1 VSSNS
6 PRIMAMTDIK
16 GINTQGFDHSVRPQ
30 DDLFRHTN
38 GDWLKNEDIPADQAV
53 HGSFYKL
60 RDDSE
65 DAVKAI
71 LEEAQANSKPGVS
84 QQIGDMYASFLDEA
98 RANELGA
105 APISADLARI
115 ATTDFAGITHLMGEL
130 ERGVVSGIFGMYVN
144 NDPGNPERYLVNL
157 YQGGL
162 GLPDE
167 SYYHDEKYASYRDA
181 YVPYIANMLQHAGWS
196 AEDADKD
203 AATIM
208 QFETGISKL
217 HWNVVETRDAEK
229 TYNLITFEHL
239 KSMMPT
245 FDWDAYLAG
254 MQLDSKILFESVVM
268 TPSFF
273 EGLDSVY
280 NEGNISAVRLWLQWQ
295 VINSTAPYLSDEFVN
310 TRFDFYGKTLTGQP
324 EMRARWKRGV
334 QIVEGALGEAVGEI
348 YVAKHF
354 PPQAKERMD
363 VLVHWLIEAY
373 RESITNLTWMTEE
386 TKQKA
391 LIKLSKF
398 NPKIG
403 YPSKWKDY
411 SALVIDRND
420 LVGNVNRASAW
431 QLAKEAAKIGA
442 PLDREE
448 WHMTPQTVNA
458 YYNPGFNE
466 IVFPAAILQAP
477 FFSLDA
483 DDAVNFGGIGGVIGH
498 EIGHGF
504 DDQGSKYDGNGALVS
519 WWTDEDRA
527 AFEDLTKMLIAQYDE
542 LTPEGLSEE
551 YKVNGALTI
560 GENIG
565 DLGGITIAYKAYLM
579 SLEGK
584 EPPVIEGLTGAQ
596 RFFMS
601 WGLIWRGKSR
611 EAIAIQRLATDPHS
625 PSEFRCNQVASNFDS
640 FYEAFD
646 VTENDAMWLEPA
658 KRVSIW

>member
-1 VSSNS
+1 MSSNS

>member
-1 VSSNS
+1 
-6 PRIMAMTDIK
+6 MTDIK
-16 GINTQGFDHSVRPQ
+16 GINTKGFDHSVRPQ

-105 APISADLARI
+105 APIKADLARI
-115 ATTDFAGITHLMGEL
+115 SASDFAGITHLMGEL
-130 ERGVVSGIFGMYVN
+130 ERGVVGGIFGMYVN
-144 NDPGNPERYLVNL
+144 NDPGNPERYLVNM

-167 SYYHDEKYASYRDA
+167 SYYHDEKYAAYRDA
-181 YVPYIANMLQHAGWS
+181 YVPYVSNMLQHAGWS
-196 AEDADKD
+196 AADADKD
-203 AATIM
+203 AHTIM
-208 QFETGISKL
+208 KFETELSKL

-239 KSMMPT
+239 KKMTPT
-245 FDWDAYLAG
+245 FDWDAYLKG

-280 NEGNISAVRLWLQWQ
+280 NEGNLDAVKLWLQWQ
-295 VINSTAPYLSDEFVN
+295 VINSTAPYLSDDFVN

-386 TKQKA
+386 TKKKA

-411 SALVIDRND
+411 SDLAIDRND
-420 LVGNVNRASAW
+420 LVGNVNRSSAW
-431 QLAKEAAKIGA
+431 QLAQEAAKIGA

-504 DDQGSKYDGNGALVS
+504 DDQGSKYDGDGALIS

-527 AFEDLTKMLIAQYDE
+527 AFEELTKMLIAQYDE

-584 EPPVIEGLTGAQ
+584 EPPVIDGLTGAQ

-646 VTENDAMWLEPA
+646 VTENDAMWLEPD

>member
-1 VSSNS
+1 
-6 PRIMAMTDIK
+6 MTDIK
-16 GINTQGFDHSVRPQ
+16 GINTKGFDHSVRPQ

-38 GDWLKNEDIPADQAV
+38 GDWLKNEEIPADQAV

-105 APISADLARI
+105 APIAADLERI
-115 ATTDFAGITHLMGEL
+115 AAADFSSITQLMGEL
-130 ERGVVSGIFGMYVN
+130 ERGVVGGIFGMYVN
-144 NDPGNPERYLVNL
+144 NDPGNPERYLVNM

-167 SYYHDEKYASYRDA
+167 SYYHDEKYAAYRDA
-181 YVPYIANMLQHAGWS
+181 YVPYISNMLQHAGWS
-196 AEDADKD
+196 AADADKD
-203 AATIM
+203 AHTIM
-208 QFETGISKL
+208 NFETELSKL

-239 KSMMPT
+239 KKMTPT
-245 FDWDAYLAG
+245 FDWDDYLKG

-280 NEGNISAVRLWLQWQ
+280 NEGNLAAVRLWLQWQ

-386 TKQKA
+386 TKKKA

-411 SALVIDRND
+411 SALTIDRND

-504 DDQGSKYDGNGALVS
+504 DDQGSKYDGDGALVS

-584 EPPVIEGLTGAQ
+584 EPPVIDGLTGAQ

-646 VTENDAMWLEPA
+646 VTENDAMWLDPA

>member
-1 VSSNS
+1 
-6 PRIMAMTDIK
+6 MTDIK
-16 GINTQGFDHSVRPQ
+16 GINTKGFDHSVRPQ

-105 APISADLARI
+105 APIKADLARI
-115 ATTDFAGITHLMGEL
+115 STSDFAGITHLMGEL
-130 ERGVVSGIFGMYVN
+130 ERGVVGGIFGMYVN
-144 NDPGNPERYLVNL
+144 NDPGNPERYLVNM

-167 SYYHDEKYASYRDA
+167 SYYHDEKYAAYRDA
-181 YVPYIANMLQHAGWS
+181 YVPYVSNMLQHAGWS
-196 AEDADKD
+196 AVDADKD
-203 AATIM
+203 AHTIM
-208 QFETGISKL
+208 KFETELSKL

-239 KSMMPT
+239 KKMTPT
-245 FDWDAYLAG
+245 FDWDAYLKG

-280 NEGNISAVRLWLQWQ
+280 NEGNLDAVKLWLQWQ
-295 VINSTAPYLSDEFVN
+295 VINSTAPYLSDDFVN

-386 TKQKA
+386 TKKKA

-420 LVGNVNRASAW
+420 LVGNVNRSSAW

-504 DDQGSKYDGNGALVS
+504 DDQGSKYDGDGALIS

-527 AFEDLTKMLIAQYDE
+527 AFEELTKMLIAQYDE

-584 EPPVIEGLTGAQ
+584 EPPVIDGLTGAQ

-646 VTENDAMWLEPA
+646 VTENDAMWLEPD

>member
-1 VSSNS
+1 
-6 PRIMAMTDIK
+6 MTDIK

-38 GDWLKNEDIPADQAV
+38 GDWLKNEEIPADQAV

-105 APISADLARI
+105 APIAADLARI
-115 ATTDFAGITHLMGEL
+115 KTTDFSGITHLMGEL
-130 ERGVVSGIFGMYVN
+130 ERGVVGGIFGMYVN
-144 NDPGNPERYLVNL
+144 NDPGNPERYLVNM

-167 SYYHDEKYASYRDA
+167 SYYHDEKYAAYRDA
-181 YVPYIANMLQHAGWS
+181 YVPFVANMLQHAGWS
-196 AEDADKD
+196 TADADKD
-203 AATIM
+203 AQTIM
-208 QFETGISKL
+208 NFETALSKL
-217 HWNVVETRDAEK
+217 HWTVVETRDAEK

-239 KSMMPT
+239 KKMTPT
-245 FDWDAYLAG
+245 FDWDSYLKG
-254 MQLDSKILFESVVM
+254 LQLDSKILFESVVM

-280 NEGNISAVRLWLQWQ
+280 NESNLDAVKLWLQWQ
-295 VINSTAPYLSDEFVN
+295 VINSTAPYLSEDFVN

-334 QIVEGALGEAVGEI
+334 QLVEGALGEAVGEI

-354 PPQAKERMD
+354 PPAAKEKMD
-363 VLVHWLIEAY
+363 ELVHWLIEAY

-386 TKQKA
+386 TKKKA

-420 LVGNVNRASAW
+420 LVGNINRASAW
-431 QLAKEAAKIGA
+431 QLAKETEKIGA
-442 PLDREE
+442 PLDRDE
-448 WHMTPQTVNA
+448 WFMTPQTVNA

-477 FFSLDA
+477 FFSLEA
-483 DDAVNFGGIGGVIGH
+483 DDAINFGGIGGVIGH

-504 DDQGSKYDGNGALVS
+504 DDQGSKYDGDGALIS

-527 AFEDLTKMLIAQYDE
+527 AFEELTKQLIEQYDA
-542 LTPEGLSEE
+542 LTPEGLSDE

-579 SLEGK
+579 SLKGE
-584 EPPVIEGLTGAQ
+584 EPPVIDGLTGAQ

>member
-1 VSSNS
+1 
-6 PRIMAMTDIK
+6 MTDIK
-16 GINTQGFDHSVRPQ
+16 GINTKGFDHSVRPQ

-38 GDWLKNEDIPADQAV
+38 GDWLKNEEIPADQAV

-65 DAVKAI
+65 AAVKAI

-105 APISADLARI
+105 APIAEDLARI
-115 ATTDFAGITHLMGEL
+115 ANSNFASITHLMGEL
-130 ERGVVSGIFGMYVN
+130 ERGVVGGIFGMYVN
-144 NDPGNPERYLVNL
+144 NDPGNPERYLVNM

-167 SYYHDEKYASYRDA
+167 SYYHDEKYAAYRDA
-181 YVPYIANMLQHAGWS
+181 YVPFVATMLQHAGWS
-196 AEDADKD
+196 AADADKD
-203 AATIM
+203 AQTIM
-208 QFETGISKL
+208 NFETALSKL
-217 HWNVVETRDAEK
+217 HWTVVETRDAEK

-239 KSMMPT
+239 KKMTPT
-245 FDWDAYLAG
+245 FDWDAYLKG
-254 MQLDSKILFESVVM
+254 LQLDSKILFESVVM

-280 NEGNISAVRLWLQWQ
+280 NESNLDAVKLWLQWQ
-295 VINSTAPYLSDEFVN
+295 VINSTAPYLSDNFVD

-334 QIVEGALGEAVGEI
+334 QLVEGALGEAVGEI

-354 PPQAKERMD
+354 PPAAKEKMD
-363 VLVHWLIEAY
+363 ELVHWLIEAY

-386 TKQKA
+386 TKKKA

-403 YPSKWKDY
+403 YPNKWKDY

-420 LVGNVNRASAW
+420 LVGNINRASAW
-431 QLAKEAAKIGA
+431 QLAKETAKIGA
-442 PLDREE
+442 PLDRDE
-448 WHMTPQTVNA
+448 WFMTPQTVNA

-483 DDAVNFGGIGGVIGH
+483 DDAINFGGIGAVIGH

-504 DDQGSKYDGNGALVS
+504 DDQGSKYDGDGALIS

-527 AFEDLTKMLIAQYDE
+527 AFEELTKQLIEQYDA

-565 DLGGITIAYKAYLM
+565 DLGGITIAYKAYLL
-579 SLEGK
+579 SLKGE
-584 EPPVIEGLTGAQ
+584 EPPVIDGLTGAQ

-625 PSEFRCNQVASNFDS
+625 PSEFRCNQIASNFDS

-646 VTENDAMWLEPA
+646 VTENDAMWLAPD

>member
-1 VSSNS
+1 
-6 PRIMAMTDIK
+6 MTDIK
-16 GINTQGFDHSVRPQ
+16 GINTKGFDHNVRPQ

-105 APISADLARI
+105 APIAADLARI
-115 ATTDFAGITHLMGEL
+115 KATDFSGITHLLGEL

-144 NDPGNPERYLVNL
+144 NDPGNPERYLVNM

-167 SYYHDEKYASYRDA
+167 SYYHDEKYAAYRDA
-181 YVPYIANMLQHAGWS
+181 YVPYISNMLQHAGWS
-196 AEDADKD
+196 AADADKD
-203 AATIM
+203 AQTIM
-208 QFETGISKL
+208 NFETNLSKL

-239 KSMMPT
+239 KKMTPT
-245 FDWDAYLAG
+245 FDWDAYLKG
-254 MQLDSKILFESVVM
+254 MELDSKILFESVVM

-273 EGLDSVY
+273 EGLDTVY
-280 NEGNISAVRLWLQWQ
+280 NEGNLDAVRLWLQWQ
-295 VINSTAPYLSDEFVN
+295 VINSTAPYLSDDFVN

-334 QIVEGALGEAVGEI
+334 QLVEGALGEAVGEI

-354 PPQAKERMD
+354 PPAAKEKMD
-363 VLVHWLIEAY
+363 ELVHWLIEAY

-386 TKQKA
+386 TKKKA

-420 LVGNVNRASAW
+420 LVGNINRSSAW
-431 QLAKEAAKIGA
+431 QLAKEADKIGA

-504 DDQGSKYDGNGALVS
+504 DDQGSKYDGDGALIS

-527 AFEDLTKMLIAQYDE
+527 AFEELTKQLIEQYDA

-579 SLEGK
+579 SLKGE
-584 EPPVIEGLTGAQ
+584 EPPVIDGLTGTQ

-625 PSEFRCNQVASNFDS
+625 PSEFRCNQVARNFDS

-646 VTENDAMWLEPA
+646 VTENDEMWLEPA

>member
-1 VSSNS
+1 
-6 PRIMAMTDIK
+6 MTDIQ
-16 GINTQGFDHSVRPQ
+16 GINKKGFDHSVRPQ

-71 LEEAQANSKPGVS
+71 LEDAQANSKPGVS
-84 QQIGDMYASFLDEA
+84 QQIGDMYASFLNEA

-105 APISADLARI
+105 APIKADLERI
-115 ATTDFAGITHLMGEL
+115 AAADFSSITHLMGEL
-130 ERGVVSGIFGMYVN
+130 ERGVVGGIFGMYVN
-144 NDPGNPERYLVNL
+144 NDPGNPERYLVNM

-167 SYYHDEKYASYRDA
+167 SYYHDEKYAAYRDA
-181 YVPYIANMLQHAGWS
+181 YVPYISNMLQHAGWS
-196 AEDADKD
+196 ASDADK
-203 AATIM
+203 AAHTIM
-208 QFETGISKL
+208 KFETDLSKL

-239 KSMMPT
+239 KKMTPT
-245 FDWDAYLAG
+245 LDWDVYLKG

-280 NEGNISAVRLWLQWQ
+280 NEANLDAVKLWLQWQ
-295 VINSTAPYLSDEFVN
+295 VINSTAPYLSDDFVN

-373 RESITNLTWMTEE
+373 RESITNLAWMTEE
-386 TKQKA
+386 TKKKA

-420 LVGNVNRASAW
+420 LVGNVNRSSAW
-431 QLAKEAAKIGA
+431 QLSKEAAKIGA

-504 DDQGSKYDGNGALVS
+504 DDQGSKYDGDGALIS

-551 YKVNGALTI
+551 FKVNGALTI

-584 EPPVIEGLTGAQ
+584 EPPVIDGLTGAQ

-611 EAIAIQRLATDPHS
+611 DAIAIQRLATDPHS

-646 VTENDAMWLEPA
+646 VTENDAMWLDPA

>member
-1 VSSNS
+1 
-6 PRIMAMTDIK
+6 MTDIR

-38 GDWLKNEDIPADQAV
+38 GDWLKNEEIPADQAV

-105 APISADLARI
+105 APIAADLERI
-115 ATTDFAGITHLMGEL
+115 AASDFSSITHLMGEL
-130 ERGVVSGIFGMYVN
+130 ERGVVGGIFGMYVN
-144 NDPGNPERYLVNL
+144 NDPGNPERYLVNM

-167 SYYHDEKYASYRDA
+167 SYYHDEKYAAFRDA
-181 YVPYIANMLQHAGWS
+181 YLPYISNMLQHAGWS
-196 AEDADKD
+196 ASDADND
-203 AATIM
+203 AHTIM
-208 QFETGISKL
+208 NFETELSKL

-239 KSMMPT
+239 QKMTPT
-245 FDWDAYLAG
+245 FAWDEYLKG

-280 NEGNISAVRLWLQWQ
+280 NEGNLDAVKLWLQWQ

-386 TKQKA
+386 TKKKA

-411 SALVIDRND
+411 SDLAINRND

-431 QLAKEAAKIGA
+431 QLAQEAAKIGA

-504 DDQGSKYDGNGALVS
+504 DDQGSKYDGDGALVS

-527 AFEDLTKMLIAQYDE
+527 AFEELTKQLIEQYDE
-542 LTPEGLSEE
+542 LTPEGLSDE

-584 EPPVIEGLTGAQ
+584 EPPVIDGLTGAQ

-658 KRVSIW
+658 NRVSIW

>member
-1 VSSNS
+1 
-6 PRIMAMTDIK
+6 MTEIK
-16 GINTQGFDHSVRPQ
+16 GINKKGFDLNVRPQ

-38 GDWLKNEDIPADQAV
+38 GDWLTNEDIPADQAV

-84 QQIGDMYASFLDEA
+84 QQIGDMYASFLDAA

-105 APISADLARI
+105 APIAADLARI
-115 ATTDFAGITHLMGEL
+115 KAASFSEITHLMGEL
-130 ERGVVSGIFGMYVN
+130 ERGVVGGIFEMYVN
-144 NDPGNPERYLVNL
+144 NDPGNPERYLVNMF
-157 YQGGL
+157 QGGL

-167 SYYHDEKYASYRDA
+167 SYYHDEKYANFRDA
-181 YVPYIANMLQHAGWS
+181 YVPFVSTMLQHAGWS
-196 AEDADKD
+196 AEAADKD
-203 AATIM
+203 AQSIM
-208 QFETGISKL
+208 EFETKLSKL

-229 TYNLITFEHL
+229 TYNLFTFEHL
-239 KSMMPT
+239 KKITPT
-245 FDWDAYLAG
+245 FDWASYLKG
-254 MQLDSKILFESVVM
+254 MQLDAGILFESVVM

-280 NEGNISAVRLWLQWQ
+280 NEDNLEALKLWLSWQ
-295 VINSTAPYLSDEFVN
+295 VINSTAPYLSDDFVN
-310 TRFDFYGKTLTGQP
+310 SRFDFYGKTLTGQP
-324 EMRARWKRGV
+324 ELRARWKRGV

-373 RESITNLTWMTEE
+373 RESIENLAWMTEE
-386 TKQKA
+386 TKKKA
-391 LIKLSKF
+391 LVKLSKF

-411 SALVIDRND
+411 SALAIDRND

-431 QLAKEAAKIGA
+431 QLALESAKIGA

-504 DDQGSKYDGNGALVS
+504 DDQGSKYDGDGALIS

-542 LTPEGLSEE
+542 LTPEGLEDTF
-551 YKVNGALTI
+551 KVNGALTI

-579 SLEGK
+579 SLQGE
-584 EPPVIEGLTGAQ
+584 EPPVIDGLTGAQ

-640 FYEAFD
+640 FYEAFG
-646 VTENDAMWLEPA
+646 VTEDDAMWLEPA

>member
-1 VSSNS
+1 
-6 PRIMAMTDIK
+6 MAMTDIK

-105 APISADLARI
+105 APIAADLARI
-115 ATTDFAGITHLMGEL
+115 ASTDFAGITHLMGEL

-167 SYYHDEKYASYRDA
+167 SYYHDEKYSEYRDA

-280 NEGNISAVRLWLQWQ
+280 NEDNIAAVRLWLQWQ

-504 DDQGSKYDGNGALVS
+504 DDQGSKYDGDGALIS

-584 EPPVIEGLTGAQ
+584 EPPVIDGLTGAQ

>member
-1 VSSNS
+1 
-6 PRIMAMTDIK
+6 MTDIK
-16 GINTQGFDHSVRPQ
+16 GINTHGFDHSVRPQ

-38 GDWLKNEDIPADQAV
+38 GDWLKNEEIPADQAV

-105 APISADLARI
+105 APIAADLARI
-115 ATTDFAGITHLMGEL
+115 KATDFSGITHLLGEL

-144 NDPGNPERYLVNL
+144 NDPGNPERYLVNM

-167 SYYHDEKYASYRDA
+167 SYYHDEKYAAYRDA
-181 YVPYIANMLQHAGWS
+181 YVPYISNMLQHAGWS
-196 AEDADKD
+196 AADADKD
-203 AATIM
+203 AQTIM
-208 QFETGISKL
+208 NFETNLSKL

-239 KSMMPT
+239 KKMTPT
-245 FDWDAYLAG
+245 FDWDAYLKG

-280 NEGNISAVRLWLQWQ
+280 NEGNLDAVKLWLQWQ
-295 VINSTAPYLSDEFVN
+295 VINSTAPYLSDDFVN

-334 QIVEGALGEAVGEI
+334 QLVEGALGEAVGEI

-354 PPQAKERMD
+354 PPAAKEKMD
-363 VLVHWLIEAY
+363 ELVHWLIEAY

-386 TKQKA
+386 TKKKA

-411 SALVIDRND
+411 SDLVIDRND
-420 LVGNVNRASAW
+420 LVGNINRSSAW
-431 QLAKEAAKIGA
+431 QLSKEAAKIGA

-504 DDQGSKYDGNGALVS
+504 DDQGSKYDGDGALIS

-527 AFEDLTKMLIAQYDE
+527 AFEELTKQLIAQYDE

-579 SLEGK
+579 SLKGE
-584 EPPVIEGLTGAQ
+584 EPPVIDGLTGPQ

>member
-1 VSSNS
+1 
-6 PRIMAMTDIK
+6 MTDIK
-16 GINTQGFDHSVRPQ
+16 GINTKGFDHSVRPQ

-38 GDWLKNEDIPADQAV
+38 GDWLKNEEIPADQAV

-105 APISADLARI
+105 APIAADLERI
-115 ATTDFAGITHLMGEL
+115 AAADFSSITHLMGEL
-130 ERGVVSGIFGMYVN
+130 ERGVVGGIFGMYVN
-144 NDPGNPERYLVNL
+144 NDPGNPERYLVNM

-167 SYYHDEKYASYRDA
+167 SYYHDEKYAAYRDA
-181 YVPYIANMLQHAGWS
+181 YVPYISNMLQHAGWS
-196 AEDADKD
+196 AADADKD
-203 AATIM
+203 AHTIM
-208 QFETGISKL
+208 NFETELSKL

-239 KSMMPT
+239 KEMTPT
-245 FDWDAYLAG
+245 FDWDDYLKG

-280 NEGNISAVRLWLQWQ
+280 NEGNLAAVRLWLQWQ

-386 TKQKA
+386 TKKKA

-411 SALVIDRND
+411 SALTIDRND

-504 DDQGSKYDGNGALVS
+504 DDQGSKYDGDGALIS

-584 EPPVIEGLTGAQ
+584 EPPVIDGLTGAQ

>member
-1 VSSNS
+1 
-6 PRIMAMTDIK
+6 MTDIR
-16 GINTQGFDHSVRPQ
+16 GINTNGFDHSVRPQ

-38 GDWLKNEDIPADQAV
+38 GDWLKNEEIPADQAV

-65 DAVKAI
+65 AAVKAI

-105 APISADLARI
+105 APITEDLARI
-115 ATTDFAGITHLMGEL
+115 AKSDFASITHLMGEL
-130 ERGVVSGIFGMYVN
+130 ERGVVGGIFGMYVD
-144 NDPGNPERYLVNL
+144 NDPGNPERYLVNM

-167 SYYHDEKYASYRDA
+167 SYYHDEKYATYRDA
-181 YVPYIANMLQHAGWS
+181 YVPFIATMLQHAGWS
-196 AEDADKD
+196 AADADT
-203 AATIM
+203 AAQTIM
-208 QFETGISKL
+208 NFETELAKL

-239 KSMMPT
+239 KKMTPT
-245 FDWDAYLAG
+245 FDWDAYLKG
-254 MQLDSKILFESVVM
+254 MQLDPKLLFESVVM

-280 NEGNISAVRLWLQWQ
+280 NESNLDAVKLWLQWQ
-295 VINSTAPYLSDEFVN
+295 VINSTAPYLSDDFVN

-334 QIVEGALGEAVGEI
+334 QLVEGALGEAVGEI

-363 VLVHWLIEAY
+363 ELVHWLIEAY

-386 TKQKA
+386 TKKKA
-391 LIKLSKF
+391 LVKLSKF

-420 LVGNVNRASAW
+420 LVGNINRASAW

-483 DDAVNFGGIGGVIGH
+483 DDAINFGGIGGVIGH

-504 DDQGSKYDGNGALVS
+504 DDQGSKYDGDGALVS

-527 AFEDLTKMLIAQYDE
+527 AFEELTKQLIEQYDA

-565 DLGGITIAYKAYLM
+565 DLGGITIAYKAYLL
-579 SLEGK
+579 SLKGE
-584 EPPVIEGLTGAQ
+584 EPPVIDGLTGAQ

-646 VTENDAMWLEPA
+646 VTENDEMWLDPD

>member
-1 VSSNS
+1 
-6 PRIMAMTDIK
+6 MTDIK
-16 GINTQGFDHSVRPQ
+16 GINTKGFDHSVRPQ

-38 GDWLKNEDIPADQAV
+38 GDWLKNEEIPADQAV

-105 APISADLARI
+105 APIAADLERI
-115 ATTDFAGITHLMGEL
+115 AAADFSSITHLMGEL
-130 ERGVVSGIFGMYVN
+130 ERGVVGGIFGMYVN
-144 NDPGNPERYLVNL
+144 NDPGNPERYLVNM

-167 SYYHDEKYASYRDA
+167 SYYHDEKYAAYRDA
-181 YVPYIANMLQHAGWS
+181 YVPYISNMLQHAGWS
-196 AEDADKD
+196 ATEADKD
-203 AATIM
+203 AHTIM
-208 QFETGISKL
+208 NFETELSKL

-229 TYNLITFEHL
+229 TYNLITFDHL
-239 KSMMPT
+239 KKMSPT
-245 FDWDAYLAG
+245 FDWDAYLKG

-280 NEGNISAVRLWLQWQ
+280 NEGNLAAVRLWLQWQ

-386 TKQKA
+386 TKKKA

-411 SALVIDRND
+411 SALTIDRND

-504 DDQGSKYDGNGALVS
+504 DDQGSKYDGDGALVS

-584 EPPVIEGLTGAQ
+584 EPPVIDGLTGAQ

-646 VTENDAMWLEPA
+646 VRENDAMWLDPA

>member
-1 VSSNS
+1 
-6 PRIMAMTDIK
+6 MTDIK
-16 GINTQGFDHSVRPQ
+16 GINTKGFDHNVRPQ

-38 GDWLKNEDIPADQAV
+38 GDWLKKEEIPADQAV

-105 APISADLARI
+105 APIAADLARI
-115 ATTDFAGITHLMGEL
+115 ASTDFSGITHLLGEL
-130 ERGVVSGIFGMYVN
+130 ERGVVSGIFGMYVD

-167 SYYHDEKYASYRDA
+167 SYYHDEKYAEYRDA
-181 YVPYIANMLQHAGWS
+181 YVPYISNMLQHAGWS
-196 AEDADKD
+196 AIDADKD
-203 AATIM
+203 AKTIM
-208 QFETGISKL
+208 NFETELSKL

-239 KSMMPT
+239 KKMTPT
-245 FDWDAYLAG
+245 FDWDSYLKG
-254 MQLDSKILFESVVM
+254 MQLDPKLLFESVVM

-273 EGLDSVY
+273 EGLVSVY
-280 NEGNISAVRLWLQWQ
+280 NEGNLDAVKLWLQWQ
-295 VINSTAPYLSDEFVN
+295 VINSTAPYLSDDFVSS
-310 TRFDFYGKTLTGQP
+310 RFDFYGKTLTGQP

-334 QIVEGALGEAVGEI
+334 QLVEGALGEAVGEI

-386 TKQKA
+386 TKKKA

-411 SALVIDRND
+411 SALSIDRND
-420 LVGNVNRASAW
+420 LVGNINRSSAW

-504 DDQGSKYDGNGALVS
+504 DDQGSKYDGDGALVS

-527 AFEDLTKMLIAQYDE
+527 AFEELTKQLIAQYDE

-579 SLEGK
+579 SLKGE
-584 EPPVIEGLTGAQ
+584 EPPVIDGLTGAQ

-646 VTENDAMWLEPA
+646 VTEDDAMWLEPD
-658 KRVSIW
+658 KRVAIW

>member
-1 VSSNS
+1 
-6 PRIMAMTDIK
+6 MTDIK
-16 GINTQGFDHSVRPQ
+16 GINTKGFDHSVRPQ

-38 GDWLKNEDIPADQAV
+38 GDWLKNEEIPADQAV

-65 DAVKAI
+65 AAVKAI

-105 APISADLARI
+105 APIAEDLARI
-115 ATTDFAGITHLMGEL
+115 ANSNFASITHLMGEL
-130 ERGVVSGIFGMYVN
+130 ERGVVGGIFGMYVN
-144 NDPGNPERYLVNL
+144 NDPGNPERYLVNM

-167 SYYHDEKYASYRDA
+167 SYYHDEKYAAYRDA
-181 YVPYIANMLQHAGWS
+181 YIPFVATMLQHAGWS
-196 AEDADKD
+196 AADADKD
-203 AATIM
+203 AQTIM
-208 QFETGISKL
+208 NFETALSKL
-217 HWNVVETRDAEK
+217 HWTVVETRDAEK

-239 KSMMPT
+239 KKMTPT
-245 FDWDAYLAG
+245 FDWDAYLKG
-254 MQLDSKILFESVVM
+254 LQLDSKILFESVVM

-280 NEGNISAVRLWLQWQ
+280 NESNLDAVKLWLQWQ
-295 VINSTAPYLSDEFVN
+295 VINSTAPYLSDNFVD

-334 QIVEGALGEAVGEI
+334 QLVEGALGEAVGEI

-354 PPQAKERMD
+354 PPAAKEKMD
-363 VLVHWLIEAY
+363 ELVHWLIEAY

-386 TKQKA
+386 TKKKA

-403 YPSKWKDY
+403 YPNKWKDY

-420 LVGNVNRASAW
+420 LVGNINRASAW
-431 QLAKEAAKIGA
+431 QLAKETAKIGA
-442 PLDREE
+442 PLDRDE
-448 WHMTPQTVNA
+448 WFMTPQTVNA

-483 DDAVNFGGIGGVIGH
+483 DDAINFGGIGAVIGH

-504 DDQGSKYDGNGALVS
+504 DDQGSKYDGDGALIS

-527 AFEDLTKMLIAQYDE
+527 AFEELTKQLIEQYDA

-565 DLGGITIAYKAYLM
+565 DLGGITIAYKAYLL
-579 SLEGK
+579 SLKGE
-584 EPPVIEGLTGAQ
+584 EPPVIDGLTGAQ

-625 PSEFRCNQVASNFDS
+625 PSEFRCNQIASNFDS

-646 VTENDAMWLEPA
+646 VTENDAMWLAPD

>member
-1 VSSNS
+1 
-6 PRIMAMTDIK
+6 MTDIK
-16 GINTQGFDHSVRPQ
+16 GINTHGFDHNVRPQ

-38 GDWLKNEDIPADQAV
+38 GGWLKNEEIPADQAV

-105 APISADLARI
+105 APIAADLARI
-115 ATTDFAGITHLMGEL
+115 KATDFSGITHLLGEL

-144 NDPGNPERYLVNL
+144 NDPGNPERYLINM

-167 SYYHDEKYASYRDA
+167 SYYHDEKYAAYRDA
-181 YVPYIANMLQHAGWS
+181 YVPYISNMLQHAGWS
-196 AEDADKD
+196 ATDADKD
-203 AATIM
+203 AQTIM
-208 QFETGISKL
+208 NFETNLSKL

-239 KSMMPT
+239 KKMTPT
-245 FDWDAYLAG
+245 FDWDAYLKG
-254 MQLDSKILFESVVM
+254 MELDSKILFESVVM

-273 EGLDSVY
+273 EGLDTVY
-280 NEGNISAVRLWLQWQ
+280 NEGNLDAVKLWLQWQ
-295 VINSTAPYLSDEFVN
+295 VINSTAPYLSEDFVN

-334 QIVEGALGEAVGEI
+334 QLVEGALGEAVGEI

-354 PPQAKERMD
+354 PPAAKEKMD
-363 VLVHWLIEAY
+363 ELVHWLIEAY

-386 TKQKA
+386 TKKKA

-420 LVGNVNRASAW
+420 LVGNINRSSAW

-504 DDQGSKYDGNGALVS
+504 DDQGSEYDGDGALVS

-527 AFEDLTKMLIAQYDE
+527 AFEELTKQLIEQYDA

-579 SLEGK
+579 SLKGE
-584 EPPVIEGLTGAQ
+584 EPPVIDGLTGAQ

-625 PSEFRCNQVASNFDS
+625 PSEFRCNQVARNFDS

-646 VTENDAMWLEPA
+646 VTENDEMWLEPA

>member
-1 VSSNS
+1 
-6 PRIMAMTDIK
+6 MTDIR
-16 GINTQGFDHSVRPQ
+16 GINTNGFDHSVRPQ

-38 GDWLKNEDIPADQAV
+38 GDWLKNEEIPADQAV

-65 DAVKAI
+65 AAVKAI

-105 APISADLARI
+105 APITEDLARI
-115 ATTDFAGITHLMGEL
+115 AKSDFASITHLMGEL
-130 ERGVVSGIFGMYVN
+130 ERGVVGGIFGMYVD
-144 NDPGNPERYLVNL
+144 NDPGNPERYLVNM

-167 SYYHDEKYASYRDA
+167 SYYHDEKYATYRDA
-181 YVPYIANMLQHAGWS
+181 YVPFIATMLQHAGWS
-196 AEDADKD
+196 AADADT
-203 AATIM
+203 AAQTIM
-208 QFETGISKL
+208 NFETELAKL

-239 KSMMPT
+239 KKMTLT
-245 FDWDAYLAG
+245 FDWDAYLKG
-254 MQLDSKILFESVVM
+254 MQLDPKLLFESVVM

-280 NEGNISAVRLWLQWQ
+280 NESNLEAVKLWLQWQ
-295 VINSTAPYLSDEFVN
+295 VINSTAPYLSDDFVN

-334 QIVEGALGEAVGEI
+334 QLVEGALGEAVGEI

-363 VLVHWLIEAY
+363 ELVHWLIEAY

-386 TKQKA
+386 TKKKA
-391 LIKLSKF
+391 LVKLSKF

-411 SALVIDRND
+411 SDLVIDRND
-420 LVGNVNRASAW
+420 LVGNINRASAW

-483 DDAVNFGGIGGVIGH
+483 DDAINFGGIGGVIGH

-504 DDQGSKYDGNGALVS
+504 DDQGSKYDGDGALVS

-527 AFEDLTKMLIAQYDE
+527 AFEELTKQLIEQYDA

-579 SLEGK
+579 SLKGE
-584 EPPVIEGLTGAQ
+584 EPPVIDGLTGAQ

-646 VTENDAMWLEPA
+646 VTENDEMWLDPD

>member
-1 VSSNS
+1 
-6 PRIMAMTDIK
+6 MAMTDIK

-105 APISADLARI
+105 APIAADLARI
-115 ATTDFAGITHLMGEL
+115 AATDFAGITHLMGEL

-181 YVPYIANMLQHAGWS
+181 YVPYIATMLQHAGWS
-196 AEDADKD
+196 AADADKD

-280 NEGNISAVRLWLQWQ
+280 NEDNIAAVRLWLQWQ

-504 DDQGSKYDGNGALVS
+504 DDQGSKYDGDGALIS

-584 EPPVIEGLTGAQ
+584 EPPVIDGLTGAQ

-646 VTENDAMWLEPA
+646 VTENDAMWLDPA